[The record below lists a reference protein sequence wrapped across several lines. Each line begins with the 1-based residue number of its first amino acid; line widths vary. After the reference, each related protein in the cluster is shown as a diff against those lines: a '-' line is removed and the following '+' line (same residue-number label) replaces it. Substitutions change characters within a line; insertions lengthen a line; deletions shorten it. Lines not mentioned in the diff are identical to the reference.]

1 MEAFNKTICKLLKKM
16 VSGNKRDWHDRLP
29 EALWAYRTRVRGA
42 SHATPFSLVYGC
54 EAVLPLEIQIPSL
67 RVEVQYDM
75 TPDNNAK
82 LRLIEL

>member
-1 MEAFNKTICKLLKKM
+1 M

-67 RVEVQYDM
+67 RVAVDSVKWVPPSEVRKRTLTRPITDKQER
-75 TPDNNAK
+75 K
-82 LRLIEL
+82 LGA